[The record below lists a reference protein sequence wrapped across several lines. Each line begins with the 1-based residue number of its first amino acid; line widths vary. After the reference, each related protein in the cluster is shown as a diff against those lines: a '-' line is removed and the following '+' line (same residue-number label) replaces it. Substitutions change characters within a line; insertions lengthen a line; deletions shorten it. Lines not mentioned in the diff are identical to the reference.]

1 MRKGSEGCAIL
12 TMFVVG
18 FTGRGGLQIG
28 KYNEVGKNWVML
40 DKAAIAVPSEYLR
53 SRDNTSSHNCK
64 VKGHYIT

>member
-40 DKAAIAVPSEYLR
+40 DKAAIAVPSE
-53 SRDNTSSHNCK
+53 
-64 VKGHYIT
+64 I